1 MKKFLMH
8 EAKKIIIIAIGSFI
22 TSIGVLWFLNPVGL
36 YTGGLTGVTQLIIN
50 IFYDISGNTLNLGL
64 LIFIFNVPI
73 LIFGFMRMNR
83 KFIYYSIYSIILQSL
98 FLGLIP
104 IYIVLEDDIL
114 SNALVGGTLV
124 GVGVGMSF
132 RVGGSSGGFD
142 IIFQNIALKKNIPV
156 GTQGFSVNLF
166 IIGIAGAIFS
176 WPIAVY
182 TIIRVLITNLVIDKI
197 HTSYN
202 YIKLEVITEKGN
214 EIAQFLVDSTKH
226 GVTVTSG
233 KGAYSKKNKDI
244 LHTIISSYE
253 LNKFIV
259 MIKKIDEDAFISVSI
274 VKKVVGNFIKIV
286 ID

>member
-1 MKKFLMH
+1 MKKFLRH
-8 EAKKIIIIAIGSFI
+8 ESKKIIFIAIGSLI
-22 TSIGVLWFLNPVGL
+22 TSVGVVWFLNPAGL
-36 YTGGLTGVTQLIIN
+36 YTGGLTGVSQLLIN
-50 IFYDISGNTLNLGL
+50 IIFKYSENTLNLGFL
-64 LIFIFNVPI
+64 VFILNIPI
-73 LIFGFMRMNR
+73 LIFGMLKMNR
-83 KFIYYSIYSIILQSL
+83 KFIYYSVYAVIMQSL

-104 IYIVLEDDIL
+104 VSIILEDDIL
-114 SNALVGGTLV
+114 SNALVGGILV

-142 IIFQNIALKKNIPV
+142 IIFQHIALRKNIPV
-156 GTQGFSVNLF
+156 GTQSFSVNLL

-176 WPIAVY
+176 WTTAVY

-202 YIKLEVITEKGN
+202 YIKIEVVTEKGA
-214 EIAQFLVDSTKH
+214 EIAQLLVEKTKH

-233 KGAYSKKNKDI
+233 KGAYSKKDKDI

-253 LNKFIV
+253 LNRIVV
-259 MIKKIDEDAFISVSI
+259 MIKKIDDEAFISVST
-274 VKKVVGNFIKIV
+274 VKKVVGNFTKIV